1 MHDKMDVFKLRIETD
16 ENPGFILDIEIR
28 SDQTFK
34 DLHDFIVKTL
44 KFNGNELASFYVADE
59 NWEKYEEITLLDM
72 SGDVDHHE
80 YDGEDEDSHT
90 IFLMS
95 STPISKFITETY
107 QNLIYE
113 YDFLQLHTF
122 MIECLEIKQADNRVN
137 YPKLVQQ
144 KGSLKMVNK
153 IEVEK
158 DPEKLRESL
167 LNEFNMM
174 VKGNLNDDEDDEE
187 DSNEDF

>member
-1 MHDKMDVFKLRIETD
+1 MDVFKLRIETD
-16 ENPGFILDIEIR
+16 ENPGFVLDVEIR

-44 KFNGNELASFYVADE
+44 KFSGNELASFYVADE

-72 SGDVDHHE
+72 SGEVDEHG
-80 YDGEDEDSHT
+80 DDDEDSHT
-90 IFLMS
+90 IYLMS
-95 STPISKFITETY
+95 STPIGKFITDTN

-122 MIECLEIKQADNRVN
+122 MVECLDIKEADKRVS
-137 YPKLVQQ
+137 YPKLLQQ
-144 KGSLKMVNK
+144 KGSLKIVNK
-153 IEVEK
+153 IEIEK

-174 VKGNLNDDEDDEE
+174 MKGGLNEDYEEDDNNDD
-187 DSNEDF
+187 F

>member
-1 MHDKMDVFKLRIETD
+1 MDVFKLRIETD